1 MDYVHPFSS
10 TKNHHFLRSAG
21 LGRCIS
27 LLACSQPLRSASR
40 MLPWHPPRVIFGAA
54 PRRRP
59 RSLETN
65 RAAKC
70 GVLTV
75 KDRVLTVKNMEFGPN
90 MDHKKARFDLLK
102 HVIYLKM
109 KHGDLNVKHVDLTI
123 KHLQLTIQRM
133 TYE

>member
-10 TKNHHFLRSAG
+10 TKNHHERSG
-21 LGRCIS
+21 SLGRCIS

-40 MLPWHPPRVIFGAA
+40 MPRILPVLLPLPARVFWAA
-54 PRRRP
+54 PRQRP
-59 RSLETN
+59 RSLEKN
-65 RAAKC
+65 RAAMWSFYRQRLSFYRQKWSL
-70 GVLTV
+70 G
-75 KDRVLTVKNMEFGPN
+75 
-90 MDHKKARFDLLK
+90 HQKASFDLLK
-102 HVIYLKM
+102 HGDLNM